1 MRLDATANAP
11 RSWTIMLADVIGL
24 MLAFFVLSFS
34 MRELVPTDP
43 VPAPPQPDTV
53 AVLDAP
59 LLDQLHAL
67 EQERA
72 SSPSFAYLA
81 AIIEANGTGT
91 RPDPIWHDDTRLA
104 VRLPGMVHS
113 TAIAADAGTR
123 ELLLTLAFLARR
135 FDLDLSIDAPRAPGQ
150 TIERSL
156 EEAAAIRTWF
166 VETAGLARMEMTFYR
181 PPPATSPADGFLAA
195 LNARPAQLPAQAP
208 TQVPAR
214 VPATS
219 VARP

>member
-1 MRLDATANAP
+1 MRLDATAGAP

-81 AIIEANGTGT
+81 AIIEANGTDT
-91 RPDPIWHDDTRLA
+91 RPDSIWHDDTRLA
-104 VRLPGMVHS
+104 IRLPGRVDSTTIAVH
-113 TAIAADAGTR
+113 AGTR

-135 FDLDLSIDAPRAPGQ
+135 FDLDLTIDVPRPPGR

-156 EEAAAIRTWF
+156 EEAAAIRAWL

-181 PPPATSPADGFLAA
+181 PRSATSPADSFLAA
-195 LNARPAQLPAQAP
+195 LNARPAQVPAQ
-208 TQVPAR
+208 